1 VQRTIG
7 IFLLLCFTAP
17 VAGTYLWLRFER
29 KQVRR
34 EVKAHI
40 LNGIDR
46 DQLTLLSFTHAQ
58 AAQQLT
64 WEHAGEFTYR
74 GEKYDVIEQQT
85 NHSKTHYWCW
95 HDTKESGLDQQ
106 LTDLVNKAF
115 GDGKHRNER
124 DKQVVQ
130 VFKVLHHQ
138 RYFPTHINRQ
148 NEYFDTNVKACFSA
162 INHYTSPS
170 IHPNPQPPEIG

>member
-1 VQRTIG
+1 MQRTIG

-17 VAGTYLWLRFER
+17 VAGTYLWLRYER

-40 LNGIDR
+40 LNGIEH
-46 DQLTLLSFTHAQ
+46 DQLTLLSFTDPQ

-74 GEKYDVIEQQT
+74 GEKYDIVEQQT
-85 NHSKTHYWCW
+85 KDGKTQYWCW

-106 LTDLVNKAF
+106 LTDLVHKAF
-115 GDGKHRNER
+115 GDGKQRNER

-138 RYFPTHINRQ
+138 SYFPINSYSQ
-148 NEYFDTNVKACFSA
+148 NEDFGTLEKSFFCS
-162 INHYTSPS
+162 INHYVSRTDHA
-170 IHPNPQPPEIG
+170 IVQPPEVG